1 MLYLSDLRLQPRNV
15 LLEVGD
21 ELVELCLG
29 LARPRP
35 HGLRRVLRLLALL
48 DEAEVLVLQVGE
60 DGEQLL
66 GLPEEQPDVLLKF
79 G

>member
-15 LLEVGD
+15 LLEVGY

-29 LARPRP
+29 LARPP
-35 HGLRRVLRLLALL
+35 AHGLRRVLRLLALL